1 MKKVLSLFLF
11 LVCLYILFMQ
21 GFGFPSIPPAVDLI
35 LRLFAAGSIQIF
47 FCTCFRKKMLQ
58 FFPLMLTLALALWG
72 TWLFCTSDSWRNA
85 SILDLLADY
94 CSPAFGCAL
103 VCLLKLP
110 RKTQ

>member
-1 MKKVLSLFLF
+1 MKKALSLILF

-47 FCTCFRKKMLQ
+47 FCICFRKNMLQ
-58 FFPLMLTLALALWG
+58 LFPLMLTLALALWG
-72 TWLFCTSDSWRNA
+72 TWLFFTSDSWRNA

-94 CSPAFGCAL
+94 CSPAFACSL
-103 VCLLKLP
+103 TIFLERKLP
-110 RKTQ
+110 